1 MEISD
6 HVADSDLL
14 RLLGSRF
21 WLARA
26 GAVAL
31 SSPDTLRK
39 ALCHAHLFAAE
50 GGSSITIVRVP
61 NENVRLGSAQIKRLF
76 ERIGLN

>member
-1 MEISD
+1 MDVSD
-6 HVADSDLL
+6 HATDSDLL

-50 GGSSITIVRVP
+50 ADSSITIVRVP

-76 ERIGLN
+76 GCIGLT